1 MKQRISGLDLK
12 ILAKELRS
20 ALESYRL
27 TNIYN
32 VADSSKQFLLK
43 FGKPDSK
50 LNVVVDSGSKIHI
63 TTFTRHTPEAPSGFV
78 SKLRKHLKGKRLTAL
93 RQIPNDRIVVMQFA
107 DGLYYLVLEFFS
119 AGNVMLL
126 DEERRIISLQRIV
139 SEHENQ
145 VGETYTMFDES
156 LFEGEP
162 DNNVTLHDFSAQLIS
177 SWFQEIQEQQNTE
190 SKITSVGKSKKKKKL
205 SIHKL
210 LLRKEPQLSSDLL
223 SNNLKKAGY
232 NPSTE
237 YQDFVGKEEA
247 ISKLL
252 TQTQEEYVHLIEQ
265 EERRGYIVTEK
276 NVNFDSKK
284 HEQDLEFIYENFHP
298 FVPFVKNEDVDNIKV
313 IEIKGNYD
321 KTVDTFFSTIESNK
335 LALRIQNQE
344 IQAQKRI
351 DDARMSN
358 EKKIQALVDSQSSN
372 EHKAELIVS
381 NADLVE
387 QARAAVQN
395 LIDQQTDWNTIEKLI
410 QSEQRKGNEIAQT
423 IELPL
428 LLKTNKINI
437 KLPVEDTDAD
447 AEVTISEETLDNS
460 SDSSDSSDSSESD
473 SSDTDSESEDKNF
486 SKMKNK
492 TSRRRKNTP
501 ATVTVTIDLALSAYA
516 NASTYFTIKKS
527 GAEKQKK
534 AEKNLEK
541 AMKNI
546 EVKIDQQLKKKMKE
560 THKVLKKIRT
570 PFFFE
575 KYNWFISSE
584 GFLVLHGK
592 SPLETD
598 QIYSRYI
605 EDSDIFMSNSFD
617 THVWIK
623 NPDKTEVPPNTLMQA
638 GVLCMSSSTAWS
650 KKVSSS
656 AWWCYAKNVSKFD
669 DHGCILP
676 TGVYRIKKETEKNLL
691 SPSQLVMGIAFLW
704 NIKGDSNEVDNAD
717 NDEETTLP
725 KDEPE
730 SVEDEKKV
738 EGEPDIINNE
748 NDVNE
753 TDNVSS
759 LNDNDFSADDP
770 DMQAVEPSLTDDV
783 KTFADVE
790 NDDIASVVTTK
801 TSKTSKN
808 IRGKKGKL
816 KKIQRKYG
824 DQDEEE
830 RFLRLEA
837 LGTLKG
843 MQQQEEKERIN
854 TLKQEERE
862 YKKKQREKQLE
873 KQTLKFTLNE
883 KIPENYENFKRELK
897 ASLSREDDVV
907 DIVPVFA
914 PWSALQKYKYKV
926 KIQPGNA
933 KKTKSMTEV
942 LHYFLGRKIDN
953 SLEDKEMD
961 WPIEHKLIK
970 GVNESDLIPL
980 LCVDKLNVS
989 LPGNGKSKSKSVQ
1002 GKQKSGKHSKK
1013 KK

>member
-93 RQIPNDRIVVMQFA
+93 RQIPNDRIIVMQFA

-126 DEERRIISLQRIV
+126 DEERRILSLQRVV

-145 VGETYTMFDES
+145 VGETYSMFEES
-156 LFEGEP
+156 LFEGELD
-162 DNNVTLHDFSAQLIS
+162 DNITLHDFSAELIS
-177 SWFQEIQEQQNTE
+177 SWFQEIQEQQNPGP
-190 SKITSVGKSKKKKKL
+190 KITSVEKSKKKNKKL

-223 SNNLKKAGY
+223 SNNLKKAGFK
-232 NPSTE
+232 PSSE
-237 YQDFVGKEEA
+237 YLDFIGKEEV

-265 EERRGYIVTEK
+265 EERCGYIVTEE
-276 NVNFDSKK
+276 NANYDPKK
-284 HEQDLEFIYENFHP
+284 HEQDLEYIYENFHP
-298 FVPFVKNEDVDNIKV
+298 FVPFVKNEDSDNIHV
-313 IEIKGNYD
+313 IEIKGNYN

-351 DDARMSN
+351 DDARISN

-410 QSEQRKGNEIAQT
+410 QSEQKKGNEIAQT

-428 LLKTNKINI
+428 LLKRNKINV
-437 KLPVEDTDAD
+437 KLPVEHVDAD
-447 AEVTISEETLDNS
+447 TEVTTFRETLDNS
-460 SDSSDSSDSSESD
+460 SDASDSSDSSESD
-473 SSDTDSESEDKNF
+473 SSDTDSESEDRKT
-486 SKMKNK
+486 SKMRNNAFRKRKGAPK
-492 TSRRRKNTP
+492 TI
-501 ATVTVTIDLALSAYA
+501 TVTIDLALSAYA
-516 NASTYFTIKKS
+516 NASNYFTVKKS

-605 EDSDIFMSNSFD
+605 EDTDIFMSNSFD

-638 GVLCMSSSTAWS
+638 GVLCMSSSSAWS

-676 TGVYRIKKETEKNLL
+676 TGVYRIKKENEKNIL

-704 NIKGDSNEVDNAD
+704 NIKGDGNGVDMD
-717 NDEETTLP
+717 NSDKGSTVP
-725 KDEPE
+725 RDEPE
-730 SVEDEKKV
+730 SIEYEKSI
-738 EGEPDIINNE
+738 EGQPAVIDS
-748 NDVNE
+748 E
-753 TDNVSS
+753 TENVSS
-759 LNDNDFSADDP
+759 LKCADFSTDDP
-770 DMQAVEPSLTDDV
+770 EMKTVDLSLTDDL
-783 KTFADVE
+783 KYMSDVE
-790 NDDIASVVTTK
+790 NDDTVSVATTK
-801 TSKTSKN
+801 VSKASKN
-808 IRGKKGKL
+808 VRGKKGKL

-830 RFLRLEA
+830 RLLRLEA

-843 MQQQEEKERIN
+843 MQQQEEKERID
-854 TLKQEERE
+854 TLKQEERA

-873 KQTLKFTLNE
+873 KQTLKFTSNE
-883 KIPENYENFKRELK
+883 KVHENYENFKRELK
-897 ASLSREDDVV
+897 ASLSREDEII

-980 LCVDKLNVS
+980 LCVEKLNVS
-989 LPGNGKSKSKSVQ
+989 LPSNGKSKSKGAQ
-1002 GKQKSGKHSKK
+1002 GKQKPGKHMKK

>member
-12 ILAKELRS
+12 ILARELRS

-50 LNVVVDSGSKIHI
+50 INVVVDSGSKIHI

-78 SKLRKHLKGKRLTAL
+78 SKLRKHLKGKRLTGL
-93 RQIPNDRIVVMQFA
+93 RQIPNDRILVLQFA
-107 DGLYYLVLEFFS
+107 DGLYYLILEFFS

-126 DEERRIISLQRIV
+126 DEDRRILSLQRIV

-145 VGETYTMFDES
+145 VGETYTMFDKT
-156 LFEGEP
+156 LFEGEY
-162 DNNVTLHDFSAQLIS
+162 DSNVTLHDFSAQLVS
-177 SWFQEIQEQQNTE
+177 SWFREVQDQQKTE
-190 SKITSVGKSKKKKKL
+190 PTITSAGKNKKKNKKL

-232 NPSTE
+232 NPSE
-237 YQDFVGKEEA
+237 ECLKFVGKEDVV
-247 ISKLL
+247 SKLL
-252 TQTQEEYVHLIEQ
+252 AETQEEYVCLIEKQ
-265 EERRGYIVTEK
+265 ERCGYIVTEK
-276 NVNFDSKK
+276 NVNFDPKK
-284 HEQDLEFIYENFHP
+284 HDQDLEYIYENFHP
-298 FVPFVKNEDVDNIKV
+298 FIPFVKSEDDGNIRV
-313 IEIKGNYD
+313 IDIKGNYN

-344 IQAQKRI
+344 IQAQKKI
-351 DDARMSN
+351 DDARMSS

-428 LLKTNKINI
+428 LLKRNKINI
-437 KLPVEDTDAD
+437 KLPDVPTEGEAKV
-447 AEVTISEETLDNS
+447 AISGEGLDNLS
-460 SDSSDSSDSSESD
+460 DASDSPDSSESD
-473 SSDTDSESEDKNF
+473 LSDTDSESEYQET
-486 SKMKNK
+486 SKMKKKALKKQND
-492 TSRRRKNTP
+492 TPNTIS
-501 ATVTVTIDLALSAYA
+501 VTIDLALSAYA
-516 NASTYFTIKKS
+516 NASNYFTVKKS

-546 EVKIDQQLKKKMKE
+546 EV
-560 THKVLKKIRT
+560 LKKIRT
-570 PFFFE
+570 PYFFE

-598 QIYSRYI
+598 QIYSKYI
-605 EDSDIFMSNSFD
+605 EDGDIYMSNSFD

-638 GVLCMSSSTAWS
+638 GVLCMSSSSAWS

-656 AWWCYAKNVSKFD
+656 AWWCHAKNVSKFD
-669 DHGCILP
+669 DHGCVLP
-676 TGVYRIKKETEKNLL
+676 TGVYRIKKESAKTLL

-704 NIKGDSNEVDNAD
+704 NIKGDGNNAD
-717 NDEETTLP
+717 VTDNDNDSVVLE
-725 KDEPE
+725 DEPE
-730 SVEDEKKV
+730 HIEHEKSL
-738 EGEPDIINNE
+738 EEPQVRADSKSIA
-748 NDVNE
+748 ND
-753 TDNVSS
+753 TDNIPS
-759 LNDNDFSADDP
+759 LKSGNFPSDDYNIE
-770 DMQAVEPSLTDDV
+770 AVDLSLTDGTKD
-783 KTFADVE
+783 FSEVE
-790 NDDIASVVTTK
+790 NNDTVSVATTTR
-801 TSKTSKN
+801 TSKASKN
-808 IRGKKGKL
+808 VRGKKGKL

-830 RFLRLEA
+830 RLLRLEA

-843 MQQQEEKERIN
+843 MQQQEEKERVDM
-854 TLKQEERE
+854 LKQEERE

-873 KQTLKFTLNE
+873 KQTLKFTSTE
-883 KIPENYENFKRELK
+883 KVHENYESFRKELK
-897 ASLSREDDVV
+897 SSLNKDDQVV
-907 DIVPVFA
+907 DIIPVFA

-942 LHYFLGRKIDN
+942 LHYFLNRKIDN
-953 SLEDKEMD
+953 SAEDKEMD
-961 WPIEHKLIK
+961 WPVEHKLIK
-970 GVNESDLIPL
+970 GVNENDLIPL

-989 LPGNGKSKSKSVQ
+989 LPNNGKSKSKGPQ
-1002 GKQKSGKHSKK
+1002 GKAKSGKNSKK
-1013 KK
+1013 RK